1 MGLFSEFIIDYNI
14 TYGEHE
20 YSRQNKCGALANQII
35 RKKKIVF
42 ILLSNRLFTGSNESA
57 ILFLM
62 RRSIHDVIKLL

>member
-35 RKKKIVF
+35 RKKKSFLSCYPIDYLLVQTKALFFFCNAEVF
-42 ILLSNRLFTGSNESA
+42 TMS
-57 ILFLM
+57 
-62 RRSIHDVIKLL
+62 